1 MRNAKSRRSFAPFI
15 AFFAMSGRCDK
26 IVAGRG
32 WSHAERPQAVSKSGV
47 SALHHLQLFSPF
59 TAA

>member
-1 MRNAKSRRSFAPFI
+1 MRSCGPFI
-15 AFFAMSGRCDK
+15 AYFAMSGRYDK

-32 WSHAERPQAVSKSGV
+32 WSHAERPEAVLKSGV
-47 SALHHLQLFSPF
+47 SALHYLQLFSPF